1 MLGLNPIAASPL
13 GAGGGFQGYGLSVD
27 TGSFTI
33 TGQDIPKTLSVLTPT
48 GSFVISG
55 QDFTFNKSLH
65 LRGVN
70 GSFFV
75 RGNEVTVRGWLEPVI
90 DAEVWSEQ
98 AFDSEIWAEISVSG
112 EAWAEQDVA
121 GETWNEQS
129 VSSETWTEQ
138 S

>member
-1 MLGLNPIAASPL
+1 MLGLNPIASSPL
-13 GAGGGFQGYGLSVD
+13 GSGGSFQGYSLSVD

-33 TGQDIPKTLSVLTPT
+33 TGQDIPKTLSALAST
-48 GSFVISG
+48 GSFVLSG
-55 QDFTFNKSLH
+55 QDLTFNKSLH

-98 AFDSEIWAEISVSG
+98 AFDSKIWAEI
-112 EAWAEQDVA
+112 
-121 GETWNEQS
+121 S